1 MNQLKIGDKVMIK
14 NNKNV
19 YTVGSLEY
27 RDGDYDLALYSAEGR
42 DMLEIVVSP
51 DDIMVLL

>member
-19 YTVGSLEY
+19 YTVGSVEY

-42 DMLEIVVSP
+42 DMLEIVISP
-51 DDIMVLL
+51 DDIEVL